1 MSVRPNLTMVVIAVM
16 AGTAMAQEPIE
27 IGSRLELFVDD
38 YLIDSFG
45 GQAELVLHRPE
56 RKEIVYRTDA
66 PWEGNA
72 SAFCSVFQDGPLYR
86 MYYRG
91 LHYRH
96 SGEPAQAL
104 DDHPWF
110 LCYAESDDGIHWRR
124 PELGIFDFRGSTANN
139 IVLTPEFVAEI
150 GGDPAHT
157 ATWLD
162 TNPACPPDERIKIT
176 IIGSKPRGM
185 YVLASGDGV
194 HFRLLSTTPSQTEG
208 AFDSQNLMF
217 WDPVREQYRE
227 YHRGFKDGVRAIMTA
242 TSPDI
247 LSFPP
252 PVWLEYENSPDE
264 HLYTNEIQP
273 YFRAPHIFMGF
284 PMRYT
289 DRNWSQPVLELP
301 MLDERLARAAAG
313 RRYGTAITDAL
324 FMTSR
329 DGLVFKRWPEAFI
342 RPGPRER
349 ESWVYGDNFIFWQMV
364 QTRSDLADA
373 PDVISLYATEG
384 YWEGTDTA
392 FRRYTIR
399 IDGFVSLAA
408 PAAGGEIITRPLV
421 FDGGNLAL
429 NFATSGAGSVQVE
442 VQDADGTPIA
452 GYTLADCPEIYGD
465 HLHFVVRWND
475 VGGDLR
481 ELAGRPVRLRFVLR
495 DADLYSFQF
504 VPWEPEPEYPDMT
517 QFGALPK
524 KNPDREP
531 FIAVQDDFEGVPA
544 GTSPT
549 EDDLDPTEAPAGA
562 SGWVV
567 REQTAD
573 RVQVL
578 NDDPPGSGNPGD
590 NQYVKLERRDEPHRA
605 GGALWLTLS
614 PQDIADCRDGVVET
628 SARIFVPSTSAERV
642 DIDAVDAG
650 VGTFSRRAFNVRF
663 LPDGTVTYYRERSN
677 PIEGLTITTD
687 AWQRVHIRADL
698 AAGVFDLTVEG
709 TTVTGLRFGDDGV
722 NRIQSI
728 CFSPNR
734 NNCIYYVDDV
744 TVRVIP

>member
-1 MSVRPNLTMVVIAVM
+1 MTIRPTLTMVVITPM
-16 AGTAMAQEPIE
+16 ARGATAQEPID
-27 IGSRLELFVDD
+27 IGARLELFVDD
-38 YLIDSFG
+38 YLIESFG
-45 GQAELVLHRPE
+45 GAAELQLHRPE
-56 RKEIVYRTDA
+56 RREIVYRTDA

-96 SGEPAQAL
+96 SGQPAQAL
-104 DDHPWF
+104 DDHPWY
-110 LCYAESDDGIHWRR
+110 LCYAESDDGITWRR
-124 PELGIFDFRGSTANN
+124 PELGIFDFRGSTTNN
-139 IVLTPEFVAEI
+139 IVLTPEFMAEI

-162 TNPACPPDERIKIT
+162 ANPACPPDERIKIT

-185 YVLASGDGV
+185 YVLGSGDGA

-217 WDPVREQYRE
+217 WDPVAEVYRE
-227 YHRGFKDGVRAIMTA
+227 YHRSFADGVRGIMTA
-242 TSPDI
+242 TSKDPF
-247 LSFPP
+247 SFPEP
-252 PVWLEYENSPDE
+252 EWLEYEDSPNE

-273 YFRAPHIFMGF
+273 YYRAPHIFMGF

-313 RRYGTAITDAL
+313 RRYGTAVTDAL

-329 DGLVFKRWPEAFI
+329 DGLLFKRWPEAFI

-364 QTRSDLADA
+364 QTRSDLEDA
-373 PDVISLYATEG
+373 PDEISLYATEG
-384 YWEGTDTA
+384 YWEGADTA

-408 PAAGGEIITRPLV
+408 PAASGEVLTKPLT

-429 NFATSGAGSVQVE
+429 NFATSGAGGVQVE
-442 VQDADGTPIA
+442 VQEADGTPIE
-452 GYTLADCPEIYGD
+452 GYTLADCSEIYGD
-465 HLHFVVRWND
+465 DLRFVVRWND
-475 VGGDLR
+475 AGGDLR
-481 ELAGRPVRLRFVLR
+481 ALAGRPVRLRFVLR

-531 FIAVQDDFEGVPA
+531 FIAVQDDFEGVPG

-549 EDDLDPTEAPAGA
+549 EDDLDPTEAAAGA

-567 REQTAD
+567 REQTPD

-578 NDDPPGSGNPGD
+578 NDDPPGSGNPGA
-590 NQYVKLERRDEPHRA
+590 NQYVKLERRDEPHQA
-605 GGALWLTLS
+605 GGALWLALS
-614 PQDIADCRDGVVET
+614 PQDIADCTDGVVEV

-642 DIDAVDAG
+642 DIDAVDAS
-650 VGTFSRRAFNVRF
+650 VGAFERRAFNVRF
-663 LPDGTVTYYRERSN
+663 QPDGTVTYYSGDSHA
-677 PIEGLTITTD
+677 IEGLSITPD
-687 AWQRVHIRADL
+687 AWQEVQIRADL
-698 AAGVFDLTVEG
+698 AAGTFDLTVEG
-709 TTVTGLRFGDDGV
+709 KTATGLPFGEEGV
-722 NRIQSI
+722 SRIQSI
-728 CFSPNR
+728 CFAPNR

-744 TVRVIP
+744 VVRVVP